1 MDNIYTFD
9 KKKKLMERINKLTS
23 RSNFEQVKKI
33 IVENNQELE
42 SMQNQNGLF
51 LQFNNLKNE
60 TYIELTSYLDKME
73 KANLKRMKDE
83 IMETSEAISDEDTF
97 NGGSEKNMSKKLRL
111 TNTESHII
119 NRVKYE
125 KELEKNN
132 NNTDIEELSV
142 YDPETSHNKKPKAD
156 IFVSLDD
163 GDKKKN
169 KKIVVKGDADQ
180 ADNKNSLRK
189 TRTKKKN

>member
-23 RSNFEQVKKI
+23 RSSFEQVKKI

-51 LQFNNLKNE
+51 LQFNNLNND
-60 TYIELTSYLDKME
+60 TYIELTSYLDKLD

-132 NNTDIEELSV
+132 NMTDIEELSV

-169 KKIVVKGDADQ
+169 KKIVVKADADQ
-180 ADNKNSLRK
+180 VENKNSLK
-189 TRTKKKN
+189 KPRTKKKN